1 MLEFKIYER
10 TETVLESLGTVLSV
24 VGAKGKI
31 AAIRSN
37 LASNKRVVLILT
49 KEDGT
54 SSSVT
59 CSTAVSA
66 GLRDKSISLSQ
77 IMNFEILVG
86 ETEVPY
92 ISMPASAG
100 LLTYEVKDLTPQD
113 YAVPT
118 VSSLEALAI

>member
-31 AAIRSN
+31 AAIPSN

-49 KEDGT
+49 KEDNT
-54 SSSVT
+54 SSPVT

-77 IMNFEILVG
+77 IMNFEILIG

-113 YAVPT
+113 YAAPT